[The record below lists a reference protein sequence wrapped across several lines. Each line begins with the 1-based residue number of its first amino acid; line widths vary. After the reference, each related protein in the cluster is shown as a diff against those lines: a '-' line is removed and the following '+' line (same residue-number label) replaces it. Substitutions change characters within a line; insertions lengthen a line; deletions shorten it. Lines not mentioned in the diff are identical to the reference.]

1 MDYKKRGS
9 WPWGQRTAIDSEPGV
24 YAIMRG
30 QEAVFIAQAETG
42 VRDRLIAFEKSAT
55 TGEGNSSGGKT
66 FFRKGLTFDELR
78 IDVFEGSNG
87 STGVWADLKDHLITE
102 YIQRTGKR
110 PVCNT
115 RLPSEAKAYL
125 CIL

>member
-1 MDYKKRGS
+1 M
-9 WPWGQRTAIDSEPGV
+9 IDPEPGV

-30 QEAVFIAQAETG
+30 EEAIFIAQAETG
-42 VRDRLIAFEKSAT
+42 VRNRVVAFEKSAT

-66 FFRKGLTFDELR
+66 FFRKGLTCDGLR
-78 IDVFEGSNG
+78 IDVFEGTSG
-87 STGVWADLKDHLITE
+87 ITGRWGDLKDHLITE
-102 YIQRTGKR
+102 YAQRTGKK

-125 CIL
+125 RKL